1 MYIEVMERNIQ
12 RINGEKERLH
22 RLTNEQLDNHLTHAY
37 QRLGDAQADVERLQY
52 ERFRRMNTALP
63 LGLVAVEQ
71 EIDYSTFDD
80 GFSTDGMGRE

>member
-1 MYIEVMERNIQ
+1 MERNVK

-22 RLTNEQLDNHLTHAY
+22 RLSNEELDNHLSHAY
-37 QRLGDAQADVERLQY
+37 NRLATAQAEVEHLQY
-52 ERFRRMNTALP
+52 ERFRRINTALP

>member
-1 MYIEVMERNIQ
+1 MERHVR

-22 RLTNEQLDNHLTHAY
+22 RLSNEELDNHLNHAY
-37 QRLGDAQADVERLQY
+37 SRLAKVQEEVEYLQY
-52 ERFRRMNTALP
+52 ERFRRINVELP
-63 LGLVAVEQ
+63 LGLVAVQQ